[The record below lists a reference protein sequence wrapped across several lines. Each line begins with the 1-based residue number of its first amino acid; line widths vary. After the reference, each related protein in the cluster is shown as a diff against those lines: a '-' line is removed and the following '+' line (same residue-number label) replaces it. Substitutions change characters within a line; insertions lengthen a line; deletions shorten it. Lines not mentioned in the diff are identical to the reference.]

1 MGVCLCRQLSTTELT
16 KMAEAHNPAGCNCA
30 TKPSSSSAICA
41 TCHPSLNQVSENT
54 ETSPSQGAVPRE
66 SVPRRTFRNLSLGCR
81 KSSKSKE
88 KTEKSSKSKLSWTLS
103 WRLKSPTSLKVEASA
118 PQEPMIDLARFNPSD
133 YPVEDKD
140 EVARIARARE
150 IAEGIEMEI
159 ESLPSCY
166 RLQSDDTE
174 ENAVAK
180 PQAEMPPAESTVVE
194 PQLESRVTVAPQPN
208 LSASLIE
215 GLTVLLHRSL
225 AISMDSQRAWNVL
238 THGDLHFLIQ
248 HFHWH
253 QHQHGPQGMFTL
265 TPRNGDTSA
274 SNIATVELEVDAQG
288 REFLRQA
295 HTQVDYLHCL
305 VPDLLDITKCS
316 FYWGKMDRYEAE
328 RLLENRADG
337 TFLLRD
343 SAQEEYLFSVSF
355 RRYNRSLHARIEQ
368 WNHRFSFDS
377 HDPGVYSSP
386 TILGLIDHYK
396 NPELCMFFEPTL
408 TLPLHRNS
416 PFTLQHLSRAVICS
430 NITYDGVSELN
441 LPKALKLY
449 LKEYHYKQR
458 IRVRRLDG

>member
-1 MGVCLCRQLSTTELT
+1 LR
-16 KMAEAHNPAGCNCA
+16 
-30 TKPSSSSAICA
+30 
-41 TCHPSLNQVSENT
+41 SEG
-54 ETSPSQGAVPRE
+54 SK
-66 SVPRRTFRNLSLGCR
+66 RRTFRSLSLGCR
-81 KSSKSKE
+81 KQPKPKE
-88 KTEKSSKSKLSWTLS
+88 KSEKTGKSKLNWTLR
-103 WRLKSPTSLKVEASA
+103 WRVKSPQPSEVR
-118 PQEPMIDLARFNPSD
+118 EPMIDLARFNPAD
-133 YPVEDKD
+133 YPIEDKD
-140 EVARIARARE
+140 EVARLERARE

-159 ESLPSCY
+159 ESLPLNY
-166 RLQSDDTE
+166 RLQTDE
-174 ENAVAK
+174 EVNVETSTKPSIEAEAPEATVSAVQ
-180 PQAEMPPAESTVVE
+180 PEDLAEV
-194 PQLESRVTVAPQPN
+194 QPN
-208 LSASLIE
+208 SNVSIID

-225 AISMDSQRAWNVL
+225 AISFDSQMAWNVL
-238 THGDLHFLIQ
+238 NHVDLHFLVQ

-253 QHQHGPQGMFTL
+253 QHHHGPQGMFTL
-265 TPRNGDTSA
+265 TPRSIDGTAAANSLG
-274 SNIATVELEVDAQG
+274 VELEVDGEQG
-288 REFLRQA
+288 SEFLRQA

-328 RLLENRADG
+328 RLLENRPDG

-408 TLPLHRNS
+408 TLPLHRS
-416 PFTLQHLSRAVICS
+416 LPFTLQHLSRSVICS
-430 NITYDGVSELN
+430 NITYDGVNTLS
-441 LPKALKLY
+441 LPRPLKLY

-458 IRVRRLDG
+458 IRVRRLDN

>member
-1 MGVCLCRQLSTTELT
+1 MKSPQLS
-16 KMAEAHNPAGCNCA
+16 
-30 TKPSSSSAICA
+30 
-41 TCHPSLNQVSENT
+41 
-54 ETSPSQGAVPRE
+54 ETR
-66 SVPRRTFRNLSLGCR
+66 
-81 KSSKSKE
+81 
-88 KTEKSSKSKLSWTLS
+88 
-103 WRLKSPTSLKVEASA
+103 
-118 PQEPMIDLARFNPSD
+118 EPMIDLARFNPAD
-133 YPVEDKD
+133 YPIEDKD
-140 EVARIARARE
+140 EVARRERARE

-159 ESLPSCY
+159 ESLPPSY
-166 RLQSDDTE
+166 RLQNGE
-174 ENAVAK
+174 EVKVEACTKPSIEAAAPEGTVSAVQ
-180 PQAEMPPAESTVVE
+180 PEDPAIV
-194 PQLESRVTVAPQPN
+194 QPN
-208 LSASLIE
+208 SNVSIID

-225 AISMDSQRAWNVL
+225 AISFDSQMAWNVL
-238 THGDLHFLIQ
+238 NHVDLHFLVQ

-253 QHQHGPQGMFTL
+253 QHHHGPQGMFTL
-265 TPRNGDTSA
+265 TPRSSDGTAAA
-274 SNIATVELEVDAQG
+274 SSFGVELEIDGEQSS
-288 REFLRQA
+288 EFLRQA

-328 RLLENRADG
+328 RLLENRPDG

-408 TLPLHRNS
+408 TLPLYRNL
-416 PFTLQHLSRAVICS
+416 PFTLQHLSRSVICS
-430 NITYDGVSELN
+430 NTTYDGVSTLN
-441 LPKALKLY
+441 LPRPLKLY

-458 IRVRRLDG
+458 IRVRRFDN